1 MKKTYMMPEMFVA
14 HIELQQMVAAS
25 PGEGAKTLYND
36 EAAANSGVEGTVL
49 SRRSSLWDDE
59 DEE

>member
-36 EAAANSGVEGTVL
+36 EAANSGDEGTVL

-59 DEE
+59 EE

>member
-1 MKKTYMMPEMFVA
+1 MMPEMFVA